1 LTGRV
6 VKGSESVPSGVTVSL
21 EDQTYAVVATTATD
35 AQGFYAFDDL
45 PASGAGFNVLFTQEQ
60 NEQYEVGEVASWA
73 WLGSITLSDGEA
85 VQLPEFEIG
94 LQGLKQITPPSGAS
108 FSAGEISAQD
118 PLTFEWEPYAGA
130 STYWVDLMKG
140 DNLATV
146 WQSALVDVTS
156 VAFDGTLDD
165 DSHITADTYWWGVGV
180 REDVGD
186 YQLTVYGYLPALVI
200 TP

>member
-1 LTGRV
+1 
-6 VKGSESVPSGVTVSL
+6 
-21 EDQTYAVVATTATD
+21 VVATTATD

-45 PASGAGFNVLFTQEQ
+45 TVSGAGFNVLFTQEQ

-73 WLGSITLSDGEA
+73 WLGPITLSDGET
-85 VQLPEFEIG
+85 VELSDFEIG
-94 LQGLKQITPPSGAS
+94 LQGLEQTNPPSGAS
-108 FSAGEISAQD
+108 FSVGEISPQD

-140 DNLATV
+140 DDLTTV

-165 DSHITADTYWWGVGV
+165 GSPITADTYWWGVGV
-180 REDVGD
+180 RKDVGS
-186 YQLTVYGYLPALVI
+186 YQLTIYGYLPALVI